1 MGTLPTPTK
10 SGGSIPDWLGLPFIA
25 PLCVLK
31 KESPHDVPCQ
41 SHRASQPPI
50 GWQDRMLVCLMLYFS
65 HDPRPGSESWSCVSQ
80 CHLCQS
86 LSLTT
91 VRPNFLC
98 VDAQRIQSEGGQAAA
113 FLSVSMPLFLLF
125 QLSDS
130 TVGSC
135 IISKSHKNLLMGVQV
150 AHFWFQIRIPTF
162 QLSTRKSPK
171 LLQRLVWRL
180 QFAYKKRGWGLVVLK
195 LLFLLQD
202 RKPSFSCSLIPSSWP
217 CYSPHLIAGLSE

>member
-1 MGTLPTPTK
+1 MTL
-10 SGGSIPDWLGLPFIA
+10 DL
-25 PLCVLK
+25 
-31 KESPHDVPCQ
+31 
-41 SHRASQPPI
+41 
-50 GWQDRMLVCLMLYFS
+50 
-65 HDPRPGSESWSCVSQ
+65 
-80 CHLCQS
+80 
-86 LSLTT
+86 
-91 VRPNFLC
+91 
-98 VDAQRIQSEGGQAAA
+98 AQRAGPVSVSVTYVSHCHSQQWDPTSFVWMLRESSLRVAQAAA
-113 FLSVSMPLFLLF
+113 FLSVSMPLLLLF